1 MSTLSALLVL
11 VLVLII
17 SLVVVLVIITEN
29 FFFNMSA
36 LISILMYNMLFLV

>member
-17 SLVVVLVIITEN
+17 SSVVVLVIITEN
-29 FFFNMSA
+29 FFQYVCSNFHS
-36 LISILMYNMLFLV
+36 YVQHLFLV